1 MKLKKRILLI
11 SAILMLV
18 ASGASAKKQN
28 SPSQKKKNVL
38 EAEYTINLHDNC
50 PRTTAALNEEV
61 ALRATIPGYRGT
73 FSVIYK
79 TWPEEKYAYPLTGY
93 YACCLRIK
101 DAIEKSKGKKCT
113 LLFNSSQD
121 MCGLPLD
128 FSTTAAATESVVKL
142 IESKQTEAYAFYIFE
157 D

>member
-93 YACCLRIK
+93 YDCCLRIK
-101 DAIEKSKGKKCT
+101 DAIEKSKGQK
-113 LLFNSSQD
+113 
-121 MCGLPLD
+121 
-128 FSTTAAATESVVKL
+128 
-142 IESKQTEAYAFYIFE
+142 
-157 D
+157 

>member
-1 MKLKKRILLI
+1 MKLRKRILLT
-11 SAILMLV
+11 SAILMLL
-18 ASGASAKKQN
+18 ATGASAKKQ
-28 SPSQKKKNVL
+28 SGSSQKKNVL

-61 ALRATIPGYRGT
+61 ALKATIPGYSGT

-79 TWPEEKYAYPLTGY
+79 IWPEEKHAYPLTGY
-93 YACCLRIK
+93 YDCCLRIK
-101 DAIEKSKGKKCT
+101 NAIEKSKEKNCT

-128 FSTTAAATESVVKL
+128 FSTATAATESVIKL
-142 IESKQTEAYAFYIFE
+142 IESKQTEVYAFYVFE